1 MKAVLQRVKSSKVY
15 VGEEEVASIS
25 VGLNILLGVCV
36 GDTEEDVKKLVEKV
50 VNLRIFE
57 DGSGKFNL
65 SLLDVKGE
73 ALVVSQFTLCASLRK
88 GRRPSFELAEKPDRA
103 RELYELF
110 VKRLSEQVPTYKGV
124 FGASMEVHI
133 VNWGPVTIILDSK
146 EL

>member
-1 MKAVLQRVKSSKVY
+1 
-15 VGEEEVASIS
+15 
-25 VGLNILLGVCV
+25 
-36 GDTEEDVKKLVEKV
+36 KKLVEKV